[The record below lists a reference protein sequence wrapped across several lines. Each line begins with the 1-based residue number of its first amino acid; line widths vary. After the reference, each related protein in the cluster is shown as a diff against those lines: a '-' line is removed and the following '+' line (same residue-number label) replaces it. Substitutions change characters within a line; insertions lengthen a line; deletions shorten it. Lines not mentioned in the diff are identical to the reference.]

1 MIVAGFATTAS
12 TMAFAVYLLARN
24 PDKLR
29 KFLAEIDAAGK
40 ERPSYDDLLEKV
52 RGARLFCNALSPADE
67 GAMGHAGTVRE
78 MTYTCT
84 SAGHVTHCL
93 PTAYDGLHGFCS

>member
-12 TMAFAVYLLARN
+12 AMAFAVYLLARN

-52 RGARLFCNALSPADE
+52 R
-67 GAMGHAGTVRE
+67 
-78 MTYTCT
+78 
-84 SAGHVTHCL
+84 
-93 PTAYDGLHGFCS
+93 